1 MYKLYSSGS
10 NRYVSFKIKYLD
22 PYATTADCFLR
33 MCVLGWTVEDNII
46 WMVNGVI
53 AKVPAK
59 ATVTACIISRDP
71 SQAPE

>member
-1 MYKLYSSGS
+1 ML
-10 NRYVSFKIKYLD
+10 LLH
-22 PYATTADCFLR
+22 CFLR